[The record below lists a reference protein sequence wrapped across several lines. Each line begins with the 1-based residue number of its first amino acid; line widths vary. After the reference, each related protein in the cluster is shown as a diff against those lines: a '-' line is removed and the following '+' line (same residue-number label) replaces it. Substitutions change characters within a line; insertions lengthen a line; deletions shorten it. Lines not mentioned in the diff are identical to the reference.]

1 MSVKSRF
8 VNCIESESVAQ
19 NACWHRQDDVIMQF
33 VKSIPNSWNVCS
45 IIWIWIYV
53 KSWTIK
59 LNILTKKLFRFHG
72 GNIMW
77 YTLVVYY
84 LSFKLISYLER
95 CLLLDIMFRIYYYY
109 YNNLNMWP
117 LLKINI
123 LNNNLDMCLLLDIMS
138 K

>member
-19 NACWHRQDDVIMQF
+19 NACWHQQDDIIMQF
-33 VKSIPNSWNVCS
+33 AKSIPNSWNVCS

-53 KSWTIK
+53 KSIK

-109 YNNLNMWP
+109 YNNLNTWP
-117 LLKINI
+117 LLNINF

-138 K
+138 